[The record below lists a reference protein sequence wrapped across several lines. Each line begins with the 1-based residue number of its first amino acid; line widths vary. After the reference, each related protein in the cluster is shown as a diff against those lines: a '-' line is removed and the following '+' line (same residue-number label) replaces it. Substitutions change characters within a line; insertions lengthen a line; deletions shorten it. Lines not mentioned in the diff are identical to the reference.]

1 MSSIV
6 DPKGSGKV
14 TGVPTDGYHEYRVP
28 VCAKMSTTSPESIT
42 ASLKKLEERIQPR
55 LAVEAEF
62 ARLGHTY
69 RHGPLHRFLDH
80 QVQRPVL
87 IVGLSL
93 VGLYG
98 RGKRNALAP
107 LVRTIRMNFKDLPP
121 AFDGFRLMH
130 LSDFHIDGVD
140 GLAESL
146 ASLLR
151 QTPCDLC
158 VFTGDYRFDDR
169 GPCEEVYPRMQT
181 VVDSIQSRHGIYGIL
196 GNHDPGEAAL
206 RLQGM
211 GVNMLVNDS
220 ARITQ
225 DGESIWL
232 LGLDDNFDYNCHNL
246 PLAMLGVPSGAFR
259 ILLAHAPEL
268 FKTADELGIQLNL
281 SGHTHAGQ
289 LRLPGIGAI
298 RQNARC
304 PKEFAWGAWRYGN
317 LQGYTSAGVGCSTL
331 PIRFCC
337 PPEIVILELHRVQ

>member
-1 MSSIV
+1 MATIV
-6 DPKGSGKV
+6 LEFFRFLV
-14 TGVPTDGYHEYRVP
+14 TSFL
-28 VCAKMSTTSPESIT
+28 AMNTTSSDSILSDSM
-42 ASLKKLEERIQPR
+42 ASSLKRLEERIHPR

-80 QVQRPVL
+80 KVQRPLL
-87 IVGLSL
+87 IAGFSL
-93 VGLYG
+93 LGLYG
-98 RGKRNALAP
+98 QGKRNALQP
-107 LVRTIRMNFKDLPP
+107 IVRTIRLDFKDLP
-121 AFDGFRLMH
+121 ASFEGFRLMH

-146 ASLLR
+146 ASVLR
-151 QTPCDLC
+151 KTPCDLC

-169 GPCEEVYPRMQT
+169 GECEEVYPRMKT
-181 VVDSIQSRHGIYGIL
+181 VIDSIESRHGIFGIL

-206 RLQGM
+206 RLQTL
-211 GVNMLVNDS
+211 GVQMLVNDS
-220 ARITQ
+220 ARLTQ
-225 DGESIWL
+225 DGESIWVV
-232 LGLDDNFDYNCHNL
+232 GLDDNFDYGRHDL
-246 PLAMLGVPSGAFR
+246 PLAMEGVPPGAFK

-268 FKTADELGIQLNL
+268 FKEADALGIQLNL

-304 PKEFAWGAWRYGN
+304 PKQFAWGAWQYGR
-317 LQGYTSAGVGCSTL
+317 LQGHTSAGVGCSTL

-337 PPEIVILELHRVQ
+337 PPEIVILELHRHV

>member
-1 MSSIV
+1 MILSEPI
-6 DPKGSGKV
+6 
-14 TGVPTDGYHEYRVP
+14 TD
-28 VCAKMSTTSPESIT
+28 
-42 ASLKKLEERIQPR
+42 SLNKLEERIYPR

-69 RHGPLHRFLDH
+69 RHGPLHRFYDH
-80 QVQRPVL
+80 MIQRPLL

-98 RGKRNALAP
+98 RGKRNALSP
-107 LVRTIRMNFKDLPP
+107 IVRRMRMEFQDLPA

-146 ASLLR
+146 AGVLR
-151 QTPCDLC
+151 ETPCDLC

-169 GPCEEVYPRMQT
+169 GPCEEVYPRMKT
-181 VVDSIQSRHGIYGIL
+181 VVESIQSRHGIYGIL
-196 GNHDPGEAAL
+196 GNHDPGEVGL
-206 RLQGM
+206 RLQTM

-225 DGESIWL
+225 GGESVWL
-232 LGLDDNFDYNCHNL
+232 IGLDDNFDYNCHDL
-246 PLAMLGVPSGAFR
+246 PLAMTGVPAGAFK

-268 FKTADELGIQLNL
+268 FKIADEQGIQLNL
-281 SGHTHAGQ
+281 SGHTHGGQ
-289 LRLPGIGAI
+289 LRLPGIGAV
-298 RQNARC
+298 RKNARC
-304 PKEFAWGAWRYGN
+304 PKEFAWGPWKYGS
-317 LQGYTSAGVGCSTL
+317 LQGHTSGGVGCSTL
-331 PIRFCC
+331 PIRFGC